1 MKISCGIL
9 LINTEDNVILGCKPT
24 NRPHGYYDV
33 PKGELDENET
43 PLECAIRE
51 TREETGL
58 VIPENILTDL
68 GEFDY
73 LPNKKRLHLFKCE
86 YIIEDLSKLMCISH
100 YYDEKRMKHL
110 PEVSSYD
117 LISFDELDKFYP
129 SLYLILKNIVKK
141 N

>member
-1 MKISCGIL
+1 MKISCGIIL
-9 LINTEDNVILGCKPT
+9 VSDVDKILGCKPT
-24 NRPHGYYDV
+24 NRPHRYYDI

-58 VIPENILTDL
+58 EIPENILTDL

-73 LPNKKRLHLFKCE
+73 LPQKRLHLYKCN
-86 YIIEDLSKLMCISH
+86 YNIEDLSKLVCISH
-100 YYDEKRMKHL
+100 FYDEKRMKYF
-110 PEVSSYD
+110 PE
-117 LISFDELDKFYP
+117 ISGYKLFNFDEIDNFYP
-129 SLYLILKNIVKK
+129 SLSVILEKIVKK